1 MSNETH
7 SEHAIEVAWL
17 VEDEFGRLCLGMEC
31 SKLAWVTFTN
41 PDALHFSRKIDAEN
55 AITLWNLNGIA
66 REHSW
71 G

>member
-1 MSNETH
+1 MNEQSNPNF
-7 SEHAIEVAWL
+7 IEVAWL
-17 VEDEFGRLCLGMEC
+17 IEDEYGKLCLGMEC
-31 SKLAWVTFTN
+31 SKLQWVTFTN
-41 PDALHFSRKIDAEN
+41 EDALHFSRKRDAEN